1 MIGFGGVADASISRL
16 VSAAIPGLVANNQ
29 ELINEK
35 VNEILIPSMN
45 ALFNQHNF
53 NSLISLMASRNQF
66 PGVPCAGAPVP
77 RTCPFQG

>member
-1 MIGFGGVADASISRL
+1 MFDGSISRM
-16 VSAAIPGLVANNQ
+16 VGAAIPSMVASNQ

-35 VNEILIPSMN
+35 VNEMLLPSMN

-66 PGVPCAGAPVP
+66 PGTPCDGAPIP
-77 RTCPFQG
+77 RTCPFTG